1 MAIIDTNIIE
11 TTHASNSNYV
21 ASIVHQSTVQ
31 TSRGHVHLSGN
42 VELNPPNGETY
53 EQISED
59 PAIASAMVIAWI
71 KTFEEYL

>member
-11 TTHASNSNYV
+11 ISRASNSDYV

-31 TSRGHVHLSGN
+31 TSRSHVQLMGN

-53 EQISED
+53 EEIADD
-59 PAIASAMVIAWI
+59 PAIASAMIIAWI
-71 KTFEEYL
+71 ETFEEHL